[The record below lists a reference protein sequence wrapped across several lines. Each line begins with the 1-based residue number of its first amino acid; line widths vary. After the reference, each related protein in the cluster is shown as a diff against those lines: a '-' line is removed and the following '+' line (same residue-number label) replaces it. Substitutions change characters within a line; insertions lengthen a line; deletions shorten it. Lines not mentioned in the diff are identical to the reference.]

1 MKHYIDYSKDSY
13 PEQVFLSYKGQN
25 ITFDEFYHNV
35 SLKSRVLLRLNLSNH
50 NIIGIFLSN
59 PIDILE
65 LYFACIQ
72 INKTPIIFPYNINT
86 KALQEIINCY
96 KIDFILTEW
105 LQKKQIKKIKGPS
118 FFYVQELSSSFGGC
132 GTSEFDSNIDNID
145 SVQSLHL
152 TSGSTGIPKL
162 IKLTFNNF
170 INSVSQ
176 WHREIN
182 FSNKDRYIQCLPLNH
197 ISGLSIIIRS
207 QIKGFESILMNRFNA
222 SKINFEIDNGATLIS
237 LIPSML
243 KRLIDDRLGKPFPS
257 HLRGIIIGGDGCSSR
272 LMLYALKNNIP
283 IYKSYGMTETCSGVS
298 GFWLQQYPEMLDS
311 VGKRFK
317 NNKIAIYNSRVIIN
331 GPTVSPYESN
341 DDNASSILTSDI
353 GNMKK
358 NFLFLTGRCDD
369 IVINGGENISLSK
382 IKNILFK
389 HKDISDVY
397 LDTKY
402 DDNIGTKIS
411 AFIEVS
417 KDNLSI
423 QDIHEYL
430 LKYLSKN
437 QCPETIQIVDQ
448 IHHD

>member
-1 MKHYIDYSKDSY
+1 MKHYIDYSKDCY
-13 PEQVFLSYKGQN
+13 ADQVFLSYNGQN
-25 ITFDEFYHNV
+25 ITFDEFHHNV
-35 SLKSRVLLRLNLSNH
+35 SSKSRALLRLNLSDH
-50 NIIGIFLSN
+50 NMVGIFLSN

-72 INKTPIIFPYNINT
+72 INKTPIIFPYDINRKT
-86 KALQEIINCY
+86 LQEIINHY

-105 LQKKQIKKIKGPS
+105 LQKQQIKKIKSSS
-118 FFYVQELSSSFGGC
+118 FFYIQELSSSFGGC
-132 GTSEFDSNIDNID
+132 GTNKFDPNIDNID

-152 TSGSTGIPKL
+152 TSGSTGVPKL

-176 WHREIN
+176 WDHEIK

-197 ISGLSIIIRS
+197 IAGLSIIMRS
-207 QIKGFESILMNRFNA
+207 QIKGFESILMKRFNA
-222 SKINFEIDNGATLIS
+222 FKINFEIDNGATLIS

-243 KRLIDDRLGKPFPS
+243 KRLIDDRSGKPFPR
-257 HLRGIIIGGDGCSSR
+257 HFRGIIIGGDGCSSR
-272 LMLYALKNNIP
+272 LMSYALKNNIP
-283 IYKSYGMTETCSGVS
+283 IYKTYGMTETCSGVS
-298 GFWLQQYPEMLDS
+298 GFWLHQHPEMLDS

-317 NNKIAIYNSRVIIN
+317 KNKIAISNSRVFIS

-341 DDNASSILTSDI
+341 DDSSSSILTSDT
-353 GNMKK
+353 GVMKK

-369 IVINGGENISLSK
+369 VVINGGENISLSK

-397 LDTKY
+397 LDTKH
-402 DDNIGTKIS
+402 DDDIGTKIS

-417 KDNLSI
+417 KDNLSV
-423 QDIHEYL
+423 QDIHGYL
-430 LKYLSKN
+430 LKYLSKK
-437 QCPETIQIVDQ
+437 QCPESIQIVDQ
-448 IHHD
+448 IHYD